1 MARWLIST
9 SSSRAFAALGTLTL
23 LASADAGVRTAA
35 DVRPRMTVTV
45 DIQGSDFTELLPPAG
60 RDSLLGFMHDSL
72 RHLLERNFGFLD
84 WREGVADRRDT
95 LRVRWIQR
103 SAAPQDALL
112 ELTLRGPTIGADSS
126 LPPLLFEKW
135 ARMQTRLWQPG
146 SVSREWSATIDTIF
160 KRQRG
165 TLVSQLFGRMP
176 LQLTPLQSNVK
187 LLGRDLAAVI
197 RLRPD
202 QISAAD
208 SAKPEFLVRIT
219 LKDTVPPRSVGDG
232 SLTLRR
238 CLPSLDEPGYVCR
251 MDSLA
256 YQEET
261 TSGAQRRTLLARAV
275 LLPQSVHL
283 LRYQPAG
290 VLTGPGGTVAP

>member
-1 MARWLIST
+1 
-9 SSSRAFAALGTLTL
+9 LTVL
-23 LASADAGVRTAA
+23 VSGAAGVRAA
-35 DVRPRMTVTV
+35 EEVRPRMTVTV
-45 DIQGSDFTELLPPAG
+45 DMQGSDYTELLAQPS
-60 RDSLLGFMHDSL
+60 RDSLLRFMRDSL
-72 RHLLERNFGFLD
+72 RTLLDRNFGFLE
-84 WREGVADRRDT
+84 WRDDVANRQDT

-103 SAAPQDALL
+103 SAAPQDAML

-126 LPPLLFEKW
+126 LPPLFFEKW
-135 ARMQTRLWQPG
+135 ARMQTRLWQPT

-165 TLVSQLFGRMP
+165 TLVSQLLGRMP
-176 LQLTPLQSNVK
+176 LQLAPLDSNVK
-187 LLGRDLAAVI
+187 LLGRELAAVV

-202 QISAAD
+202 QIRAAD

-238 CLPSLDEPGYVCR
+238 CLPSLDEPAYVCR

-261 TSGAQRRTLLARAV
+261 TSAEQRRGLIARSV
-275 LLPQSVHL
+275 LLPLSLHL

-290 VLTGPGGTVAP
+290 VITGPGGTVAP